1 MFLLPSPLSV
11 LKLPI
16 IRECE
21 CECECEC
28 DGRGKKGTPPPRVRR
43 ESWDERGERGKVSS
57 FPFPLPR
64 ALLHLF
70 LAVAPTFEQYYEK
83 SQLKTLATQVTR
95 KVTVAKFENFP
106 KTEASL

>member
-1 MFLLPSPLSV
+1 MSV
-11 LKLPI
+11 SA
-16 IRECE
+16 
-21 CECECEC
+21 
-28 DGRGKKGTPPPRVRR
+28 RGGETKGPPPRVRR
-43 ESWDERGERGKVSS
+43 ESW
-57 FPFPLPR
+57 

-106 KTEASL
+106 KSEASL

>member
-1 MFLLPSPLSV
+1 MRGAGKERDPPL
-11 LKLPI
+11 
-16 IRECE
+16 
-21 CECECEC
+21 
-28 DGRGKKGTPPPRVRR
+28 RVRR

-70 LAVAPTFEQYYEK
+70 LAVAPTFEQYNYEK

-106 KTEASL
+106 KSEASL

>member
-1 MFLLPSPLSV
+1 MSA
-11 LKLPI
+11 
-16 IRECE
+16 
-21 CECECEC
+21 
-28 DGRGKKGTPPPRVRR
+28 RGGERKGPPPSRVRR

-57 FPFPLPR
+57 FPFPLPQ